1 MQPLAPSTHNVTMKK
16 LSVIGPAYATRLIFR
31 TRRGLRT
38 FFAHLLAA
46 AGLVSAV
53 IQFVGQMFFDKAFP
67 APVTVTTLTLVGC
80 FAWAISQAY
89 PRSWA
94 EREFS
99 TPDTTVRV
107 EVGDLFEQDTH
118 LVVGFTDTFDTSVA
132 DDRIISGAAVQGQL
146 LHRRYS
152 DDQRRL
158 DQELAVALRRAT
170 PVATE
175 PPGSKAGKRT
185 RYPIGTVAVVG
196 RPGQQI
202 FAVAYSRLGN
212 DLVPRSSVDD
222 MWVSLNRLWDAVYER
237 AERRPLT
244 MPIIGSGLAR
254 IDQLDRESLLKL
266 ILISFLARSRQTPI
280 CRELRIIVHPDD
292 LHSVDLLEVRAFLR
306 AL

>member
-1 MQPLAPSTHNVTMKK
+1 
-16 LSVIGPAYATRLIFR
+16 
-31 TRRGLRT
+31 
-38 FFAHLLAA
+38 
-46 AGLVSAV
+46 
-53 IQFVGQMFFDKAFP
+53 
-67 APVTVTTLTLVGC
+67 VTTLTLVGC
-80 FAWAISQAY
+80 FTWAVSRAY
-89 PRSWA
+89 PRSRI

-146 LHRRYS
+146 LRRRYG

-158 DQELAVALRRAT
+158 DQELAAALRRAT

-237 AERRPLT
+237 AERRPLA

-292 LHSVDLLEVRAFLR
+292 LDSVDLLEVRAFLR

>member
-1 MQPLAPSTHNVTMKK
+1 MKK
-16 LSVIGPAYATRLIFR
+16 LSVVGPACASRAIFR

-38 FFAHLLAA
+38 LLAHFLA
-46 AGLVSAV
+46 AVGLVSAV
-53 IQFVGQMFFDKAFP
+53 VQFLGQMFFNQAFP
-67 APVTVTTLTLVGC
+67 APVAVTAVTLFCC
-80 FAWAISQAY
+80 FAWAVAQAY
-89 PRSWA
+89 PRSRI

-107 EVGDLFEQDTH
+107 EVGDLFEQETH
-118 LVVGFTDTFDTSVA
+118 LVVGFTDTFDTAVG

-146 LHRRYS
+146 LHRRYG

-158 DQELAVALRRAT
+158 DQELAAALRRAA
-170 PVATE
+170 PIATE
-175 PPGSKAGKRT
+175 PPGSKPGKRK
-185 RYPIGTVAVVG
+185 RYPIGTVAVAG

-237 AERRPLT
+237 AERRPLA

-266 ILISFLARSRQTPI
+266 ILISFLARSRKTPI

-292 LHSVDLLEVRAFLR
+292 LHSVNLLEVRAFLR